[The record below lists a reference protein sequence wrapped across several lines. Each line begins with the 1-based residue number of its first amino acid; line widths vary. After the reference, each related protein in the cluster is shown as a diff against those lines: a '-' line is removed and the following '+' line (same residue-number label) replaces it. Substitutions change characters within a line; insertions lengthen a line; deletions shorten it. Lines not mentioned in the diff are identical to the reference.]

1 MLCKN
6 LSIRRKLEIGQHDG
20 FAVRRIQNVEGAKRI
35 PEEWPFKHLI
45 LPMSFRAFE
54 TGFQQPRM
62 K

>member
-45 LPMSFRAFE
+45 YQCLFGRLKMTSSSLE
-54 TGFQQPRM
+54 
-62 K
+62 